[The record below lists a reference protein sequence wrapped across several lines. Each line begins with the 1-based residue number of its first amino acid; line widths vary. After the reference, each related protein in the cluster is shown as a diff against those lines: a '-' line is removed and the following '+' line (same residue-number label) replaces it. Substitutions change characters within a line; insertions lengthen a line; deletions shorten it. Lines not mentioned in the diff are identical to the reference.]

1 MAKVKKI
8 QIINGPN
15 LDLQGIRQPEIYGTQ
30 TFDDLLRIGRE
41 RFPEIEIRLFQSNH
55 EGELIEK
62 IHHTNAEGI
71 PIILNLAAFTHTS
84 YALADAL
91 AAVQVPV
98 VEVHISNILG
108 REEWRARSLTARYCR
123 GVIIGFG
130 LDGYLLAMEALTG
143 HYNLHL

>member
-15 LDLQGIRQPEIYGTQ
+15 LHLQGIREPEIYGTK
-30 TFDDLLRIGRE
+30 TFEDLLSRCHE
-41 RFPEIEIRLFQSNH
+41 RFPDIEILLFQSNY

-62 IHHTNAEGI
+62 IHQTNAEGI
-71 PIILNLAAFTHTS
+71 PIILNLAALTHTS

-108 REEWRARSLTARYCR
+108 REEWRARSLTARYCC

-143 HYNLHL
+143 YYNLHL